1 MKPVVVF
8 DETAL
13 LWRLKKGDTD
23 AFIQLYDHYHH
34 PLYIFILRF
43 VKVPEYA
50 EDVLQDVFLKIW
62 EIRERI
68 DPELSFNAYL
78 YKISRNKVF
87 KLLKK
92 IVTDET
98 LQTQLMLQMETYTEA
113 PHLKL
118 QWKQYN
124 DLLNKAVAQ
133 LPPQRQRVFKLC
145 REQGKS
151 YDEAAAELGISKNT
165 IKEHMVSAMKSIK
178 EYIFLHGDLSLML
191 IFFIAKKNNF

>member
-1 MKPVVVF
+1 MEPVVY

-13 LWRLKKGDTD
+13 LKRLKEGDTT

-68 DPELSFNAYL
+68 NPDLSFNAYL

-92 IVTDET
+92 IVTDNAM
-98 LQTQLMLQMETYTEA
+98 QTQLMNQLEIATEA

-124 DLLNKAVAQ
+124 DLLHKAVDQ
-133 LPPQRQRVFKLC
+133 LPPQRQKVFKLC
-145 REQGKS
+145 REQGKT

-165 IKEHMVSAMKSIK
+165 IKEHMVAAMKSIK
-178 EYIFLHGDLSLML
+178 EYIFLHGELSLL
-191 IFFIAKKNNF
+191 LFFLSQKNNF

>member
-1 MKPVVVF
+1 MEPVVY

-13 LWRLKKGDTD
+13 LKRLKEGDTI
-23 AFIQLYDHYHH
+23 AFIQIYNRYNH

-43 VKVPEYA
+43 VKLPEYA

-68 DPELSFNAYL
+68 NPELSFNAYL

-92 IVTDET
+92 IVTDNAMQIQ
-98 LQTQLMLQMETYTEA
+98 LMTQLETATEA

-124 DLLNKAVAQ
+124 DLLHKAVNQ
-133 LPPQRQRVFKLC
+133 LPPQRQKVFKLC

-151 YDEAAAELGISKNT
+151 YEEVAEELGISRNT
-165 IKEHMVSAMKSIK
+165 IKEHMVAAMKSIK
-178 EYIFLHGDLSLML
+178 EYIFQHGELSLVL
-191 IFFIAKKNNF
+191 LFFYSLKK

>member
-1 MKPVVVF
+1 MEPVAY

-13 LWRLKKGDTD
+13 LKRLKEGDTT

-68 DPELSFNAYL
+68 NPDLSFNAYL
-78 YKISRNKVF
+78 YKICRNKVF

-92 IVTDET
+92 IVTDNAM
-98 LQTQLMLQMETYTEA
+98 QTQLMNQLETATEA

-124 DLLNKAVAQ
+124 DLLHKAVNQ
-133 LPPQRQRVFKLC
+133 LPPQRQKVFKLC

-151 YDEAAAELGISKNT
+151 YDEVAEELGISRNT
-165 IKEHMVSAMKSIK
+165 IKEHMVAAMKSIK
-178 EYIFLHGDLSLML
+178 EYIFQHGELSLL
-191 IFFIAKKNNF
+191 LLFFYSQKK